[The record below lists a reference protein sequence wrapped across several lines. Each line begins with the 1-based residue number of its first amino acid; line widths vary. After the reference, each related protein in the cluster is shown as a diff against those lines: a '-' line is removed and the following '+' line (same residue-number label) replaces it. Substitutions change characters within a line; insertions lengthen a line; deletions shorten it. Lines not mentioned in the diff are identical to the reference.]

1 MPAIQIERLKAQI
14 KAILNPA
21 LPAGVF
27 VLSLRSF
34 MEAHTNLAYRIS
46 PELHQKQQVESYQIA
61 PVIQNQ
67 LTLNIQLFTREY
79 PQIAM
84 DYADLLWQEPFIEMK
99 ALAGEILGTLP
110 EQFSQQVLSK
120 IVFWSDDNKIKA
132 IRKIIFETSTKSI
145 RNRNISDWQYTIK
158 KWLDSGEVS
167 QIQAGIHALIVL
179 VQDQQYDNY
188 PFIFKSISLVSLKR
202 GEKTVNALNDLLLEL
217 AQENPN
223 ETFVFLKSFMLS
235 EPSPELFRLVRRSMS
250 DFSNE
255 QQSQFRQIMKV

>member
-14 KAILNPA
+14 RAILNPP
-21 LPAGVF
+21 LPAEVF
-27 VLSLRSF
+27 ILSLRSF

-46 PELHQKQQVESYQIA
+46 SELHQKQQVDSYQIA

-67 LTLNIQLFTREY
+67 LTLSIQLFSREN

-84 DYADLLWQEPFIEMK
+84 RYVELLWQESFIEMK
-99 ALAGEILGTLP
+99 ALAGEILGALP
-110 EQFSQQVLSK
+110 EEFSQQVLSK
-120 IVFWSDDNKIKA
+120 IVLWSDDNKNKA
-132 IRKIIFETSTKSI
+132 LRKIIFETSTKSI
-145 RNRNISDWQYTIK
+145 RSRNISAWQNTII
-158 KWLDSGEVS
+158 KWLDSGEVN

-188 PFIFKSISLVSLKR
+188 PFVFKSISLINLKR
-202 GEKTVNALNDLLLEL
+202 GEKTINALNDLLLEL
-217 AQENPN
+217 AQENPK

-250 DFSNE
+250 AFPQE
-255 QQSQFRQIMKV
+255 QQTQFRQIMKV